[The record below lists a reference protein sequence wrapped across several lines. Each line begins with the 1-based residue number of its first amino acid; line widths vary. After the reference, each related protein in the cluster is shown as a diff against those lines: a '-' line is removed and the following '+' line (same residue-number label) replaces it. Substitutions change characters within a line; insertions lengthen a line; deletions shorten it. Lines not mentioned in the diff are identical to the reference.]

1 MRAGTGFSDS
11 SDYLEGFGR
20 NNPTHIHQTTY
31 DEVMIDATFYEDSEL
46 SNFNYF
52 DLKWLLVFPSPLFSA
67 NGIPTITV
75 TEKDSK
81 HGIRL
86 YKGSHEYPKAYKDST
101 LLWDANDEN
110 LEDTGLH
117 LPDKII
123 NHNGIGCFKMIID
136 YDVNS
141 TIGHGRGY
149 PTGLEHSEKIDVI
162 ACLLDECERSY
173 VNDEHTAWICSDQC
187 AVGEMVTLD
196 ESSTMEHT
204 IVRKAKAGEL
214 AFGYLLGKVR
224 VKTSGLTLVAV
235 AVLGDVFRLKLK
247 RPAPADILPNT
258 RIYIDSNGECNPVH
272 GHDLRLLSIV
282 NLTENETTDYIRVY
296 RQMSEIEMYPE
307 SQNCIDL
314 ADCSFEQDDRTH
326 VVNMIVPTES
336 NIMAQTN
343 YVKDADGVTYCE
355 LQDVAIV
362 NNVRFVW
369 ENNKLYME
377 WDGCEDNEK
386 VHFI

>member
-1 MRAGTGFSDS
+1 
-11 SDYLEGFGR
+11 
-20 NNPTHIHQTTY
+20 
-31 DEVMIDATFYEDSEL
+31 
-46 SNFNYF
+46 
-52 DLKWLLVFPSPLFSA
+52 
-67 NGIPTITV
+67 
-75 TEKDSK
+75 
-81 HGIRL
+81 
-86 YKGSHEYPKAYKDST
+86 
-101 LLWDANDEN
+101 
-110 LEDTGLH
+110 
-117 LPDKII
+117 
-123 NHNGIGCFKMIID
+123 MIID

-162 ACLLDECERSY
+162 ACLLDEGERSY

-204 IVRKAKAGEL
+204 IVRKAKAGKL
-214 AFGYLLGKVR
+214 AFGYLLGKVQ

-247 RPAPADILPNT
+247 RLTPADILPNT
-258 RIYIDSNGECNPVH
+258 RIYIDSDGECNPVH
-272 GHDLRLLSIV
+272 DHDLRLLSIV

-355 LQDVAIV
+355 LPDVAIV

>member
-1 MRAGTGFSDS
+1 
-11 SDYLEGFGR
+11 
-20 NNPTHIHQTTY
+20 
-31 DEVMIDATFYEDSEL
+31 
-46 SNFNYF
+46 
-52 DLKWLLVFPSPLFSA
+52 
-67 NGIPTITV
+67 
-75 TEKDSK
+75 
-81 HGIRL
+81 
-86 YKGSHEYPKAYKDST
+86 
-101 LLWDANDEN
+101 
-110 LEDTGLH
+110 
-117 LPDKII
+117 
-123 NHNGIGCFKMIID
+123 MIID

-149 PTGLEHSEKIDVI
+149 PTGLEHSEKMDVI
-162 ACLLDECERSY
+162 ACLLDEGDRSY
-173 VNDEHTAWICSDQC
+173 VNEEHTAWICSNQC

-214 AFGYLLGKVR
+214 AFGYLLGKVQ

-258 RIYIDSNGECNPVH
+258 RIYIDSDGECNPVQ

-282 NLTENETTDYIRVY
+282 NLTENEDTQYIRVY

-314 ADCSFEQDDRTH
+314 GDEITH
-326 VVNMIVPTES
+326 VVNMIIPSES
-336 NIMAQTN
+336 NIMAQAN

-355 LQDVAIV
+355 LPDVAIV
-362 NNVRFVW
+362 NDVRFVW
-369 ENNKLYME
+369 EDNKLYME
-377 WDGCEDNEK
+377 WDGCDDGK
-386 VHFI
+386 DIYII